1 MAKTPRTTAPA
12 TAKAKPAAKP
22 ASPDKLKA
30 PTAKAKPKAAAVPAK
45 ANVSAKGGAK
55 PAAAKP
61 AAKAAPTAAASTSNP
76 GPATRLPNVVAA
88 GLPEKPW
95 LKSYPKVVPAEIG
108 ALPFGSIGDL
118 LADVCKQYASR
129 PAFTCMGKTITYA
142 EVERQSAAF
151 GAYLQSTGL
160 PKGAR
165 VALMM
170 PNVLQYPVAM
180 MAVLRAGYVVV
191 NVNPLYTPRELEHQ
205 LKDSG
210 AQAIVILE
218 NFAST

>member
-1 MAKTPRTTAPA
+1 
-12 TAKAKPAAKP
+12 
-22 ASPDKLKA
+22 
-30 PTAKAKPKAAAVPAK
+30 
-45 ANVSAKGGAK
+45 
-55 PAAAKP
+55 
-61 AAKAAPTAAASTSNP
+61 
-76 GPATRLPNVVAA
+76 
-88 GLPEKPW
+88 EKPW

-118 LADVCKQYASR
+118 LADACKQYASR

-180 MAVLRAGYVVV
+180 MAVLRAGYV
-191 NVNPLYTPRELEHQ
+191 
-205 LKDSG
+205 
-210 AQAIVILE
+210 
-218 NFAST
+218 